1 MVKSWAFEFIP
12 AREGFTQSYNIDD
25 DEIRKE
31 KGMSPEDGASYFE
44 FYLNLWS
51 RAEEL
56 GFYGVFQSEHHFG
69 RGYSPSPNILLAAMS
84 QRTKNL
90 RIGAMGMVVPFN
102 NPWRIVEEIG
112 MLDNL
117 TGGRLEIGTSAGI
130 PHELE
135 SVGMSMLEGR
145 ERYEEA
151 LQIIDAGIR
160 APVIS
165 HKGKYWNFEDLRLVP
180 RPVQQP
186 HPPMWTTVI
195 SIDSAKK
202 AARRGSKITTAF
214 AQTEQIKDLFD
225 AYNEEAAKHGNPTGP
240 EQVGLRRQISIDV
253 DEAASVSRSVKLQ
266 SDLEKM
272 VKKTD
277 KRFIAPGQ
285 KALDA
290 PTGSHGFTI
299 GEDEYISGTPAQVT
313 EKVLEQCERSG
324 AGHFLAVFA
333 GHDNL
338 EQLTRSWELY
348 GRAVNPALAAA

>member
-12 AREGFTQSYNIDD
+12 AREGFTKSYDVDD
-25 DEIRKE
+25 TALRNE
-31 KGMSPEDGASYFE
+31 KGMAPDEGAAYFE

-56 GFYGVFQSEHHFG
+56 GFYGIFQSEHHFG
-69 RGYSPSPNILLAAMS
+69 RGYSPSPNLLIAAMS

-135 SVGMSMLEGR
+135 SAGMSPAEGR

-160 APVIS
+160 QPIIS
-165 HKGKYWNFEDLRLVP
+165 HSGKYWNFHDLRLVP

-195 SIDSAKK
+195 SIESARK

-214 AQTEQIKDLFD
+214 AQNEQIRELFD
-225 AYNEEAAKHGNPTGP
+225 AYNEEAAKHGHPTGP
-240 EQVGLRRQISIDV
+240 EQVGLRRQIIIDESELV
-253 DEAASVSRSVKLQ
+253 STSRSEKLQ
-266 SDLEKM
+266 DELHKM
-272 VKKTD
+272 VAKTD
-277 KRFIAPGQ
+277 KRYVAPGQ
-285 KALDA
+285 KAFDA
-290 PTGSHGFTI
+290 PSGGHGFTI
-299 GEDEYISGTPAQVT
+299 GEDEYISGTPAQVR
-313 EKVLEQCERSG
+313 EQVLEQCERTG
-324 AGHFLAVFA
+324 AGHFLSIF
-333 GHDNL
+333 GGCDDL
-338 EQLTRSWELY
+338 DQLTRSWELY
-348 GRAVNPALAAA
+348 AVEVNPALARA

>member
-1 MVKSWAFEFIP
+1 MIKSWAFEFIP
-12 AREGFTQSYNIDD
+12 AREGFTQSYEIG
-25 DEIRKE
+25 DEELRKE
-31 KGMSPEDGASYFE
+31 KGMSAEDGAAYFE

-56 GFYGVFQSEHHFG
+56 GFYGIFQSEHHFG
-69 RGYSPSPNILLAAMS
+69 RGYSPSPNILLAALS

-90 RIGAMGMVVPFN
+90 RIGAMGMVIPFN
-102 NPWRIVEEIG
+102 SPWRMIEEIG

-135 SVGMSMLEGR
+135 RVGMSAQEGR

-151 LQIIDAGIR
+151 LQIIDEGIR
-160 APVIS
+160 EAVIS

-195 SIDSAKK
+195 SVDSAKK

-214 AQTEQIKDLFD
+214 AQTDKVRDLFD
-225 AYNEEAAKHGNPTGP
+225 AYNQEAEKYGNPTGP
-240 EQVGLRRQISIDV
+240 EQLGLRRQISIDL
-253 DEAASVSRSVKLQ
+253 DEVASAARSAKLQ
-266 SDLEKM
+266 SELEKM

-277 KRFIAPGQ
+277 KRYVAPGQ
-285 KALDA
+285 TAFDA
-290 PTGSHGFTI
+290 PSGSHGFTI
-299 GEDEYISGTPAQVT
+299 GEDEYISGTPNQVC
-313 EKVLEQCERSG
+313 EKILEQCETSG
-324 AGHFLAVFA
+324 AGHFLSIF
-333 GHDNL
+333 GGCDNL
-338 EQLTRSWELY
+338 DELTRSWELF
-348 GRAVNPALAAA
+348 GQDVNPVLAGA